1 MANID
6 FAALDGNA
14 RAAAVL
20 YQSIVMKLA
29 DTGSLRNAPCFL
41 NVGSVNG
48 TGSDS
53 IQVPVVGLNGTDI
66 MSAPGDGVS
75 VSNTSITSSAA
86 TVVVARQALRYD
98 LTDLARVSNSV
109 PGGVDLDGLSNAMV
123 AAFNGRFN
131 QLACALS
138 SGFATQVGSTG
149 VDLTTDTFYS
159 AIFALQLQSVM
170 GEYDVILHP
179 QQYNDLMSSLRAET
193 GPAQY
198 IAANQEQTNALGASY
213 KGKLFGVNVHVSSY
227 VPTANAGA
235 DYRGMMLGNGAIA
248 YALGTPAPIAAAGGV
263 IIPAGAPVAVEWERD
278 AASGLTKVVGSAF
291 LGVAELQDLKGV
303 GILSD
308 L

>member
-20 YQSIVMKLA
+20 FQSIVMKLA

-48 TGSDS
+48 SGSDS

-66 MSAPGDGVS
+66 MAAVADGSS
-75 VSNTSITSSAA
+75 VANTSITSAAA
-86 TVVVARQALRYD
+86 TVAVARQALRYD

-109 PGGVDLDGLSNAMV
+109 AGGVDLEGLSNAMV

-131 QLACALS
+131 QMVCALS
-138 SGFATQVGSTG
+138 GGFATQVGSTG
-149 VDLTTDTFYS
+149 VDLTTDKFYD
-159 AIFALQLQSVM
+159 AIFALQLSSVT
-170 GEYDVILHP
+170 GEYHAVLHP

-198 IAANQEQTNALGASY
+198 LMANQEQTNALGASY

-227 VPTANAGA
+227 VPNVGGT
-235 DYRGMMLGNGAIA
+235 DYRGMMLGEGAIA
-248 YALGTPAPIAAAGGV
+248 YALGTPAPIQAAGGV
-263 IIPAGAPVAVEWERD
+263 IIPAGAPIAVEWERD

-291 LGVAELQDLKGV
+291 VGVAELQDLKGV

>member
-20 YQSIVMKLA
+20 FQSIVMKLA

-41 NVGSVNG
+41 NVGSING
-48 TGSDS
+48 SGSDS

-66 MSAPGDGVS
+66 MAAVADGSS
-75 VSNTSITSSAA
+75 VANTSITSAAA
-86 TVVVARQALRYD
+86 TVAVARQALRYD

-109 PGGVDLDGLSNAMV
+109 AGGVDLEGLSNAMV

-131 QLACALS
+131 QMVCALS
-138 SGFATQVGSTG
+138 GGFATQVGSTG
-149 VDLTTDTFYS
+149 VDLTTDKFYD

-170 GEYDVILHP
+170 GEYHAILHP

-198 IAANQEQTNALGASY
+198 LMANQEQTNALGASF
-213 KGKLFGVNVHVSSY
+213 KGKLFGVNTHVSSF
-227 VPTANAGA
+227 VPSVGGT
-235 DYRGMMLGNGAIA
+235 DYRGMMLGEGAIA
-248 YALGTPAPIAAAGGV
+248 YALGTPAPIQAAGGV
-263 IIPAGAPVAVEWERD
+263 IIPAGAPIAVEWERD

-291 LGVAELQDLKGV
+291 VGVAELQDLKGV

>member
-14 RAAAVL
+14 RVAAVL

-66 MSAPGDGVS
+66 MGAPGDGVS
-75 VSNTSITSSAA
+75 VSNTSITSAAA

-98 LTDLARVSNSV
+98 LTDLARISNSV
-109 PGGVDLDGLSNAMV
+109 PGGVDLEGLTNAMV
-123 AAFNGRFN
+123 TAFNGRFN

-138 SGFATQVGSTG
+138 SGFSTQVGTTT
-149 VDLTTDTFYS
+149 VDLTTDTFYD

-170 GEYDVILHP
+170 GEYDCILHP
-179 QQYNDLMSSLRAET
+179 QQYNDLMSSLRVEV

-198 IAANQEQTNALGASY
+198 IAANQEQTSAMGSSL

-248 YALGTPAPIAAAGGV
+248 YALGTPAPIQAAGGV
-263 IIPAGAPVAVEWERD
+263 VIPAGAPVAVEWERSAD
-278 AASGLTKVVGSAF
+278 SGLTKVVGSAF
-291 LGVAELQDLKGV
+291 LGVVELQDLKGV
-303 GILSD
+303 GIVSD

>member
-14 RAAAVL
+14 RVAAVL

-75 VSNTSITSSAA
+75 VSNTSITNSSA

-98 LTDLARVSNSV
+98 LTDLARVTNSV

-138 SGFATQVGSTG
+138 SGFSTQVGSTG

-159 AIFALQLQSVM
+159 AIFALQVQSVM
-170 GEYDVILHP
+170 GEYDVVLHP

-193 GPAQY
+193 GPGQY
-198 IAANQEQTNALGASY
+198 LPANQEQTNALGTSY
-213 KGKLFGVNVHVSSY
+213 RGKLFGVNVHLSSY
-227 VPTANAGA
+227 VPSVGGV

>member
-20 YQSIVMKLA
+20 FQSIVMKLA

-41 NVGSVNG
+41 NVGSING
-48 TGSDS
+48 SGSDS

-66 MSAPGDGVS
+66 MAAVADGSS
-75 VSNTSITSSAA
+75 VANTSITSAAA
-86 TVVVARQALRYD
+86 TVAVARQALRYD

-109 PGGVDLDGLSNAMV
+109 AGGVDLEGLSNAMV

-131 QLACALS
+131 QMVCALS
-138 SGFATQVGSTG
+138 GGFATQVGSTG
-149 VDLTTDTFYS
+149 VDLTTDTFYD
-159 AIFALQLQSVM
+159 AIFALQLSSVM
-170 GEYDVILHP
+170 GEYHAILAP

-198 IAANQEQTNALGASY
+198 LMANQEQTNALGASF
-213 KGKLFGVNVHVSSY
+213 KGKLFGVNTHVSSF
-227 VPTANAGA
+227 VPSVGGT
-235 DYRGMMLGNGAIA
+235 DYRGMMLGEAAIA
-248 YALGTPAPIAAAGGV
+248 YALGTPAPIQAAGGV
-263 IIPAGAPVAVEWERD
+263 IIPAGAPIAVEWERD
-278 AASGLTKVVGSAF
+278 AASGLTRVVGSAF
-291 LGVAELQDLKGV
+291 LGAAELQDLKGV

>member
-48 TGSDS
+48 IGSDS

-66 MSAPGDGVS
+66 MSAPGDGS
-75 VSNTSITSSAA
+75 PVSNTSITSSAA

-98 LTDLARVSNSV
+98 LTDLARVTNSV
-109 PGGVDLDGLSNAMV
+109 PGGVDLEGLSNAMV

-198 IAANQEQTNALGASY
+198 IAANQEQTSALGSSF
-213 KGKLFGVNVHVSSY
+213 KGKLFGVNCHVSSY
-227 VPTANAGA
+227 VPSVGGV

-248 YALGTPAPIAAAGGV
+248 YALGTPAPIQAAGGV
-263 IIPAGAPVAVEWERD
+263 VIPAGAPVAVEWERD

-291 LGVAELQDLKGV
+291 LGVAELQDLKGI

>member
-6 FAALDGNA
+6 FAALETGGA
-14 RAAAVL
+14 RLAAML

-41 NVGSVNG
+41 NVGSING
-48 TGSDS
+48 SGSDS

-66 MSAPGDGVS
+66 MSAVADGS
-75 VSNTSITSSAA
+75 AVSNTSITSAAA
-86 TVVVARQALRYD
+86 TVAVARQALRYD

-109 PGGVDLDGLSNAMV
+109 AGGVDLEGLSNAMV

-131 QLACALS
+131 QMVCGLS
-138 SGFATQVGSTG
+138 GGFATQVGTTG
-149 VDLTTDTFYS
+149 TDLTTDTFYD
-159 AIFALQLQSVM
+159 AIFALQLSSVM
-170 GEYDVILHP
+170 GEYHAILAP
-179 QQYNDLMSSLRAET
+179 QQYNDLMSSLRAEV

-198 IAANQEQTNALGASY
+198 LMANQEQTNALGASF
-213 KGKLFGVNVHVSSY
+213 KGKLFGVSTHVSSF
-227 VPTANAGA
+227 VPSVGGT
-235 DYRGMMLGNGAIA
+235 DYRGMMLGEAAIA
-248 YALGTPAPIAAAGGV
+248 YALGTPAPIQAAGGV
-263 IIPAGAPVAVEWERD
+263 IIPAGAPIAVEWERD

-291 LGVAELQDLKGV
+291 VGVAELQDLKGV

>member
-1 MANID
+1 
-6 FAALDGNA
+6 
-14 RAAAVL
+14 
-20 YQSIVMKLA
+20 
-29 DTGSLRNAPCFL
+29 
-41 NVGSVNG
+41 
-48 TGSDS
+48 
-53 IQVPVVGLNGTDI
+53 
-66 MSAPGDGVS
+66 
-75 VSNTSITSSAA
+75 
-86 TVVVARQALRYD
+86 
-98 LTDLARVSNSV
+98 LARVSNSV

-138 SGFATQVGSTG
+138 SGFSTQVGSTG
-149 VDLTTDTFYS
+149 VDMTTDTFYS

-193 GPAQY
+193 GPGQY
-198 IAANQEQTNALGASY
+198 VVANQEQTNALGTSY
-213 KGKLFGVNVHVSSY
+213 RGKLFGVNVHLSSY
-227 VPTANAGA
+227 VPSVSGT

>member
-109 PGGVDLDGLSNAMV
+109 PGGVDLEGLSNAMV

-131 QLACALS
+131 QLACNLS
-138 SGFATQVGSTG
+138 SG
-149 VDLTTDTFYS
+149 TDTFYS

-198 IAANQEQTNALGASY
+198 LPANQAQTSALGTSF

-227 VPTANAGA
+227 VITANAGA

-248 YALGTPAPIAAAGGV
+248 YALGTPAPIAAAGGI

-278 AASGLTKVVGSAF
+278 AASGLTKVVGSSF

>member
-20 YQSIVMKLA
+20 YQSIVLKLA
-29 DTGSLRNAPCFL
+29 DTGTLRNATCFL

-75 VSNTSITSSAA
+75 VSNTSITSSAS

-109 PGGVDLDGLSNAMV
+109 AGGVDLEGLSGAMV

-138 SGFATQVGSTG
+138 SGFSTQVGSTG
-149 VDLTTDTFYS
+149 VDLSTTTFYS
-159 AIFALQLQSVM
+159 GIFALQLQSVM
-170 GEYDVILHP
+170 GEYHAILHP
-179 QQYNDLMSSLRAET
+179 QQYNDLMSSLRSET

-198 IAANQEQTNALGASY
+198 LIANQEQTNALGASY

-235 DYRGMMLGNGAIA
+235 DYRGMMLGDAAIA
-248 YALGTPAPIAAAGGV
+248 YALGTPAPIQAAGGV
-263 IIPAGAPVAVEWERD
+263 VIPAGAPVAVEWERD
-278 AASGLTKVVGSAF
+278 AASGLTKVVGSSF
-291 LGVAELQDLKGV
+291 LGVAELQDLLGV
-303 GILSD
+303 GLLSD

>member
-48 TGSDS
+48 SGSDS

-98 LTDLARVSNSV
+98 LTDLARATNSV
-109 PGGVDLDGLSNAMV
+109 PGGVDLEGLSNAMV

-138 SGFATQVGSTG
+138 SGFSTQVGSTG

-170 GEYDVILHP
+170 GEYDCILHP

-198 IAANQEQTNALGASY
+198 ITANQTQTSALGSAF
-213 KGKLFGVNVHVSSY
+213 KGSLFGVRVHVSSFT
-227 VPTANAGA
+227 PTANAGA

-278 AASGLTKVVGSAF
+278 AAAGLCTVVGSAF

>member
-14 RAAAVL
+14 RVAAVL

-75 VSNTSITSSAA
+75 VSNTSITSAAA

-98 LTDLARVSNSV
+98 LSDLARVSNSV

-131 QLACALS
+131 QLACQLS
-138 SGFATQVGSTG
+138 SGFTTQVGSTG
-149 VDLTTDTFYS
+149 VDLDTDTFYS

-170 GEYDVILHP
+170 GEYDCILHP
-179 QQYNDLMSSLRAET
+179 GQYNDLMSSLRAET

-198 IAANQEQTNALGASY
+198 LIANQEQTNALGTSY
-213 KGKLFGVNVHVSSY
+213 RGKLFGVNVHLSSY
-227 VPTANAGA
+227 VPSVGGV

-263 IIPAGAPVAVEWERD
+263 IIPAGSPVAVEWERD

-291 LGVAELQDLKGV
+291 LGLAELQDLKGV

>member
-14 RAAAVL
+14 RVAAVL

-75 VSNTSITSSAA
+75 VANTSITSAAA

-98 LTDLARVSNSV
+98 LSDLARVSNSV
-109 PGGVDLDGLSNAMV
+109 PGGVDLDGLTNAMV

-131 QLACALS
+131 QLACALT
-138 SGFATQVGSTG
+138 SGFSTQVGSTG
-149 VDLTTDTFYS
+149 VDMTTDTFYS

-170 GEYDVILHP
+170 GEYDCILHP

-193 GPAQY
+193 GPGQY
-198 IAANQEQTNALGASY
+198 LPANQAQTSALGTSF
-213 KGKLFGVNVHVSSY
+213 KGALFGVNVHVSSY
-227 VPTANAGA
+227 VPSVGGT
-235 DYRGMMLGNGAIA
+235 DYRGQMLGNGAIA
-248 YALGTPAPIAAAGGV
+248 YALGTPAPIQAAGGV
-263 IIPAGAPVAVEWERD
+263 IIPAGAPVAVEWERSAD
-278 AASGLTKVVGSAF
+278 SGLTKVVGSSF

>member
-20 YQSIVMKLA
+20 FQSIVMKLA

-41 NVGSVNG
+41 NVGSING
-48 TGSDS
+48 SGSDS

-66 MSAPGDGVS
+66 MAAVADGSS
-75 VSNTSITSSAA
+75 VSNTSITSAAA
-86 TVVVARQALRYD
+86 TVAVARQALRYD

-109 PGGVDLDGLSNAMV
+109 AGGVDLEGLSNAMV

-131 QLACALS
+131 QMVCALS
-138 SGFATQVGSTG
+138 GGFATQVGSTG
-149 VDLTTDTFYS
+149 VDLTTDTFYD
-159 AIFALQLQSVM
+159 AIFALQLSSVM
-170 GEYDVILHP
+170 GEYHAILHP

-198 IAANQEQTNALGASY
+198 LAANQEQTNALGASF

-227 VPTANAGA
+227 TPSVGGT
-235 DYRGMMLGNGAIA
+235 DYRGMMLGEAAIA
-248 YALGTPAPIAAAGGV
+248 YALGTPAPIQAAGGV
-263 IIPAGAPVAVEWERD
+263 IIPAGAPIAVEWERD

-291 LGVAELQDLKGV
+291 VGVAELQDLKGV

>member
-20 YQSIVMKLA
+20 FQSIVMKLA

-41 NVGSVNG
+41 NVGSING
-48 TGSDS
+48 SGSDS

-66 MSAPGDGVS
+66 MAAVADGSS
-75 VSNTSITSSAA
+75 VSNTSITSAAA
-86 TVVVARQALRYD
+86 TVAVARQALRYD

-109 PGGVDLDGLSNAMV
+109 AGGVDLDGLSNAMV

-131 QLACALS
+131 QMVCALS
-138 SGFATQVGSTG
+138 GGFAAQVGSTG
-149 VDLTTDTFYS
+149 VDLSTDKFYD

-170 GEYDVILHP
+170 GEYHAVLHP

-198 IAANQEQTNALGASY
+198 LAANQEQTNALGASF

-227 VPTANAGA
+227 VPSVGGT
-235 DYRGMMLGNGAIA
+235 DYRGMMLGEAAIA
-248 YALGTPAPIAAAGGV
+248 YALGTPAPIQAAGGV
-263 IIPAGAPVAVEWERD
+263 IIPAGAPIAVEWERD

-291 LGVAELQDLKGV
+291 VGVAELQDLKGV

>member
-14 RAAAVL
+14 RVAAVL

-98 LTDLARVSNSV
+98 LSDLARVTNSV
-109 PGGVDLDGLSNAMV
+109 PGGVDLEGLSNAMV

-131 QLACALS
+131 QLACQLS
-138 SGFATQVGSTG
+138 SGFTTQVGSTG

-170 GEYDVILHP
+170 GEYDVVLHP
-179 QQYNDLMSSLRAET
+179 QQWNDLMSSLRAET

-198 IAANQEQTNALGASY
+198 IAANQEQTNALGSSF
-213 KGKLFGVNVHVSSY
+213 KGKLFGVNCHVSSY
-227 VPTANAGA
+227 VPSVGGV

-248 YALGTPAPIAAAGGV
+248 YALGTPAPIAAAGGI

-278 AASGLTKVVGSAF
+278 AASGLTKVVGSSF

>member
-14 RAAAVL
+14 RVAAVL

-131 QLACALS
+131 QLACQLS
-138 SGFATQVGSTG
+138 SGFSTQVGSTG
-149 VDLTTDTFYS
+149 VDMTTDTFYS

-198 IAANQEQTNALGASY
+198 LPANQAQTSALGTSY
-213 KGKLFGVNVHVSSY
+213 RGKLFGVNVHLSSY
-227 VPTANAGA
+227 VPSVGGV

-263 IIPAGAPVAVEWERD
+263 IIPAGSPVAVEWERD
-278 AASGLTKVVGSAF
+278 AASGLTKVVGSSF

>member
-29 DTGSLRNAPCFL
+29 DTGTIRNASCFL

-48 TGSDS
+48 SGSDS

-98 LTDLARVSNSV
+98 LTDLARATNSV
-109 PGGVDLDGLSNAMV
+109 AGGVDLEGLSNAMV
-123 AAFNGRFN
+123 SAFNGRFN

-138 SGFATQVGSTG
+138 SGFSTQVGSTG
-149 VDLTTDTFYS
+149 VDLSTTTFYS
-159 AIFALQLQSVM
+159 AIFALQLQSVT
-170 GEYDVILHP
+170 GKYHAILHP
-179 QQYNDLMSSLRAET
+179 QQYNDLMSSLRTET

-198 IAANQEQTNALGASY
+198 LAANQAQTSALGSSF
-213 KGKLFGVNVHVSSY
+213 KGELFGVNVHVSSY

-235 DYRGMMLGNGAIA
+235 DYRGMMLGDAAIA

-263 IIPAGAPVAVEWERD
+263 VIPAGAPVAVEWERD

>member
-6 FAALDGNA
+6 FAALDGFS

-75 VSNTSITSSAA
+75 VSNTSITTAAA

-98 LTDLARVSNSV
+98 LTDLARVTNSV
-109 PGGVDLDGLSNAMV
+109 AGGVDLEGLSNAMV

-138 SGFATQVGSTG
+138 GGFATQVGSTG
-149 VDLTTDTFYS
+149 VDLDTDTFYS

-179 QQYNDLMSSLRAET
+179 QQYNDLMSSLRTET

-198 IAANQEQTNALGASY
+198 VAANQEQTSALGASY

-227 VPTANAGA
+227 VPSVGGA

>member
-1 MANID
+1 MAVID
-6 FAALDGNA
+6 FSALDGNA

-48 TGSDS
+48 SGSDS

-66 MSAPGDGVS
+66 MAAVSDGSA
-75 VSNTSITSSAA
+75 VSNTSITSAAA
-86 TVVVARQALRYD
+86 TVAVARQALRYD
-98 LTDLARVSNSV
+98 LTDLARATNSV
-109 PGGVDLDGLSNAMV
+109 AGGVDLEGLSNAMV

-131 QLACALS
+131 QMVCALS
-138 SGFATQVGSTG
+138 GGFATQVGSTG
-149 VDLTTDTFYS
+149 VDLTTDTFYD
-159 AIFALQLQSVM
+159 AIFALQLSSVM
-170 GEYDVILHP
+170 GEYHAILAP

-198 IAANQEQTNALGASY
+198 LMANQEQTNALGASY

-227 VPTANAGA
+227 VPSANSGA
-235 DYRGMMLGNGAIA
+235 DYRGMMLGEAAIA
-248 YALGTPAPIAAAGGV
+248 YALGTPAPIQAAGGV
-263 IIPAGAPVAVEWERD
+263 IIPAGAPIAVELERD

-291 LGVAELQDLKGV
+291 VGVAELQDLKGV

>member
-14 RAAAVL
+14 RVAAVL

-98 LTDLARVSNSV
+98 LTDLARISNSV
-109 PGGVDLDGLSNAMV
+109 PGGVDLEGLTNAMV
-123 AAFNGRFN
+123 TAFNGRFN

-149 VDLTTDTFYS
+149 VDLTTDTFYD

-179 QQYNDLMSSLRAET
+179 QQYNDLMSSLRVEV

-198 IAANQEQTNALGASY
+198 VAANQAQTSALGSAF
-213 KGKLFGVNVHVSSY
+213 KGSLFGVRVHVSSY
-227 VPTANAGA
+227 VPSVGGT

-248 YALGTPAPIAAAGGV
+248 YALGTPAPIQAAGGV

-278 AASGLTKVVGSAF
+278 AASGLTKVVGSSF

>member
-75 VSNTSITSSAA
+75 VSNTSITSAAA

-98 LTDLARVSNSV
+98 LTDLARITNSV
-109 PGGVDLDGLSNAMV
+109 AGGVDVEGLAGAMV
-123 AAFNGRFN
+123 TAFEGRFN

-138 SGFATQVGSTG
+138 SGFSTQVGSTG
-149 VDLTTDTFYS
+149 VDMTTDTFYS
-159 AIFALQLQSVM
+159 AIFALQLQSVTGM
-170 GEYDVILHP
+170 YDCILHP

-193 GPAQY
+193 GPGQY
-198 IAANQEQTNALGASY
+198 LPANQAQTSALGSAF
-213 KGKLFGVNVHVSSY
+213 KGELFGVRVHVSSY
-227 VPTANAGA
+227 VPTANSSA
-235 DYRGMMLGNGAIA
+235 DYRGQMLGNGAIA
-248 YALGTPAPIAAAGGV
+248 YALGTPAPIQAAGGV
-263 IIPAGAPVAVEWERD
+263 IIPAGAPVAVELERD
-278 AASGLTKVVGSAF
+278 AASGLLKVVGSAF

-303 GILSD
+303 GIVSD

>member
-1 MANID
+1 
-6 FAALDGNA
+6 
-14 RAAAVL
+14 
-20 YQSIVMKLA
+20 
-29 DTGSLRNAPCFL
+29 
-41 NVGSVNG
+41 VGSVNG

-75 VSNTSITSSAA
+75 VSNTSITNSSA

-98 LTDLARVSNSV
+98 LTDLARVTNSV

-138 SGFATQVGSTG
+138 SGFSTQVGSTG

-159 AIFALQLQSVM
+159 AIFALQVQSVM
-170 GEYDVILHP
+170 GEYDVVLHP

-193 GPAQY
+193 GPGQY
-198 IAANQEQTNALGASY
+198 LPANQEQTNALGTSY
-213 KGKLFGVNVHVSSY
+213 RGKLFGVNVHLSSY
-227 VPTANAGA
+227 VPSVGGV